1 MVVQVELVSLGTNE
15 ASLWPPGRFLG
26 GPGGLGTACP
36 WAFQVCLLRAL
47 YLGYL
52 PRGQA
57 WVPGPELPRTSW
69 VPASS
74 LLHLPQHQRSPLR
87 MGTETTLQ
95 KGHVR
100 GSHGRQTLT
109 QI

>member
-1 MVVQVELVSLGTNE
+1 MELVSLGTNE

-36 WAFQVCLLRAL
+36 WAFQLRLLKAL

-57 WVPGPELPRTSW
+57 WVPGPELPLDQLGACQQ
-69 VPASS
+69 PAAPSPALAFS
-74 LLHLPQHQRSPLR
+74 LKN
-87 MGTETTLQ
+87 GN
-95 KGHVR
+95 
-100 GSHGRQTLT
+100 
-109 QI
+109 